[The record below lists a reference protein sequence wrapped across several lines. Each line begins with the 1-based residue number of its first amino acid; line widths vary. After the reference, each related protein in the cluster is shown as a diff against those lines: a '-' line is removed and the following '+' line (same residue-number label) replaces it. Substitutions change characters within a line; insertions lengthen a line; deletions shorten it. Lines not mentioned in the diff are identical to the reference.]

1 MAYAIGSGGRAGV
14 MTKGS
19 QARKGTPPFQRT
31 KSISYKSG
39 NSDQIYSVGDTTSAT
54 GSSGSIPSAVV
65 VQNTGV
71 VPLLVMV
78 GYTTYSDG
86 TTIASSG
93 DARYIHYM
101 VMPGETLNPPV
112 RAVIMTANDDNVT
125 QFTGTVVENTA
136 PSSNMYADI
145 STVSSGFDNTTDP
158 VTIASADGDFW
169 RVGDMMRSN
178 AEVVEIT
185 AIDGANLTVKRA
197 MLGTSAA
204 SHGDGETLRLQ
215 FSNDYHDVGKYSVAQ
230 TDSQGRFKCTNF
242 FGLGRAATSLQG
254 IVPGS
259 VAIKF
264 YQPGYQE
271 LGLTGIT
278 SSTNTGIS
286 ASSQLKL
293 DITVDGGTLF
303 QDLTFTTDS
312 SNANFGGTNGLI
324 SKIQDALSSQFYTA
338 GNLFEKKVTVGIV
351 GGDIR
356 FTSGSNLS
364 TSAILLA
371 DTGDSGSFLDAAANG
386 RIPAVGNIDAAVAAR
401 LPDDVS
407 YDNVTYS
414 ASPTNVFGFDDG
426 NGRLTG
432 MCSGTINYETGALN
446 MTGCPVD
453 AEFVYSVAH
462 TSAFSGKLS
471 TSSTTKGGS
480 LMDICVNTPSQKR
493 EGSVSL
499 KVY

>member
-169 RVGDMMRSN
+169 RVGDMMRAN

-324 SKIQDALSSQFYTA
+324 SKIQDALSTQFYTA

-414 ASPTNVFGFDDG
+414 ASPTNVFGFDNG

-432 MCSGTINYETGALN
+432 MCAGSINYETGAIN
-446 MTGCPVD
+446 MNGCPAN

-471 TSSTTKGGS
+471 TSSAAKGGS

>member
-1 MAYAIGSGGRAGV
+1 MAYAIGSGGVAV
-14 MTKGS
+14 AVAKG
-19 QARKGTPPFQRT
+19 RMGKERGTAPFQRT

-185 AIDGANLTVKRA
+185 AIDGAYLTVKRA
-197 MLGTSAA
+197 ML
-204 SHGDGETLRLQ
+204 
-215 FSNDYHDVGKYSVAQ
+215 
-230 TDSQGRFKCTNF
+230 
-242 FGLGRAATSLQG
+242 
-254 IVPGS
+254 
-259 VAIKF
+259 
-264 YQPGYQE
+264 
-271 LGLTGIT
+271 
-278 SSTNTGIS
+278 
-286 ASSQLKL
+286 
-293 DITVDGGTLF
+293 
-303 QDLTFTTDS
+303 
-312 SNANFGGTNGLI
+312 
-324 SKIQDALSSQFYTA
+324 
-338 GNLFEKKVTVGIV
+338 
-351 GGDIR
+351 
-356 FTSGSNLS
+356 
-364 TSAILLA
+364 
-371 DTGDSGSFLDAAANG
+371 
-386 RIPAVGNIDAAVAAR
+386 
-401 LPDDVS
+401 
-407 YDNVTYS
+407 
-414 ASPTNVFGFDDG
+414 
-426 NGRLTG
+426 
-432 MCSGTINYETGALN
+432 
-446 MTGCPVD
+446 
-453 AEFVYSVAH
+453 
-462 TSAFSGKLS
+462 
-471 TSSTTKGGS
+471 
-480 LMDICVNTPSQKR
+480 
-493 EGSVSL
+493 
-499 KVY
+499 

>member
-259 VAIKF
+259 GAIKF

-271 LGLTGIT
+271 LGLTGIS

-324 SKIQDALSSQFYTA
+324 SKIQDALSTQFYTA

-414 ASPTNVFGFDDG
+414 ASPTNVFGFDNG

-432 MCSGTINYETGALN
+432 MCAGSINYETGAIN
-446 MTGCPVD
+446 MNGCPAN

-471 TSSTTKGGS
+471 TSSAAKGGS

>member
-324 SKIQDALSSQFYTA
+324 SKIQDALSTQFYTA

-414 ASPTNVFGFDDG
+414 ASPTNVFGFDNG

-432 MCSGTINYETGALN
+432 MCAGSINYETGAIN
-446 MTGCPVD
+446 MNGCPAN

-471 TSSTTKGGS
+471 TSSAAKGGS

>member
-178 AEVVEIT
+178 AEVCEIT

-324 SKIQDALSSQFYTA
+324 SKIQDALSTQFYTA

-414 ASPTNVFGFDDG
+414 TSPTNVFGFDNG

-432 MCSGTINYETGALN
+432 MCAGSINYETGAIN
-446 MTGCPVD
+446 MNGCPAN

-471 TSSTTKGGS
+471 TSSAAKGGS

>member
-178 AEVVEIT
+178 AEVCEIT

-324 SKIQDALSSQFYTA
+324 SKIQDALSTQFYTA

-414 ASPTNVFGFDDG
+414 ASPTNVFGFDNG

-432 MCSGTINYETGALN
+432 MCAGSINYETGAIN
-446 MTGCPVD
+446 MNGCPAN

-471 TSSTTKGGS
+471 TSSAAKGGS

>member
-65 VQNTGV
+65 IHNTGV

-145 STVSSGFDNTTDP
+145 STVSCGFDNTTDP

-178 AEVVEIT
+178 AEVCEIT

-324 SKIQDALSSQFYTA
+324 SKIQDALSTQFYTA

-414 ASPTNVFGFDDG
+414 ASPTNVFGFDNG

-432 MCSGTINYETGALN
+432 MCAGSINYETGAIN
-446 MTGCPVD
+446 MNGCP
-453 AEFVYSVAH
+453 ANTEFVYSVAH

-471 TSSTTKGGS
+471 TSSAAKGGS